1 MMTRFGALSKFGAD
15 IPLSVYGVVSKINSL
30 FISTVLGVSLGAQPI
45 IGYNYGA
52 GNGERVKETLKKIL
66 IINFI
71 VGIFFNILFILFPK
85 EIAGFFITKS
95 DPNYE
100 LFVEFAV
107 LLCRSFLL
115 VCSLNAM
122 EMTTSI
128 AIQSLGKVKKATA
141 VSFIRQIILL
151 IPIS

>member
-1 MMTRFGALSKFGAD
+1 M
-15 IPLSVYGVVSKINSL
+15 
-30 FISTVLGVSLGAQPI
+30 GVSLGAQPI

-107 LLCRSFLL
+107 LLCRS
-115 VCSLNAM
+115 
-122 EMTTSI
+122 
-128 AIQSLGKVKKATA
+128 
-141 VSFIRQIILL
+141 II
-151 IPIS
+151 